1 MAAQGAAKDPGKVD
15 SLSEAEYDTLVQ
27 KRKFE
32 LQVTRM
38 RLSLIGKMIS
48 DRVC

>member
-32 LQVTRM
+32 LQVTRAKIGLM
-38 RLSLIGKMIS
+38 NKVVLIE
-48 DRVC
+48 